1 MRSGRHHGAWGG
13 LEEVSDQIRC
23 QVSRGR
29 SDKKDGVG
37 VGQAVRRAGWAG
49 GAMAS
54 LRVSSSNN
62 LQVKS
67 AARHTSI
74 PGARASG
81 GARKVWRHTDR
92 PRLEHRPDEIGKK
105 DGMDAPPKT
114 CPCGV
119 CALAIISPGPRDNS
133 SRSSPTR
140 RPRMKPKAQQT
151 LAPATPPPPLPS
163 LPTTPCRTKKEKTI
177 KTHQSP
183 PSSAEHAVVPP
194 RPSAAAAH
202 GVAHVDG
209 NAAASFFASSP
220 KNQSCCSIR
229 RFVRVAPRPKSCC
242 CCCAPASINAIVV
255 QSVGGRRSCWL
266 WSVGRRVDSRRGS
279 LGLAGCFGGGVV
291 RQKSWAALRRALRF
305 CLLRSHFGGGPA
317 TGGWRLAGLT
327 LDMMGASDVC
337 FY

>member
-1 MRSGRHHGAWGG
+1 
-13 LEEVSDQIRC
+13 
-23 QVSRGR
+23 
-29 SDKKDGVG
+29 
-37 VGQAVRRAGWAG
+37 
-49 GAMAS
+49 MAS

-133 SRSSPTR
+133 SRSSSTR

-151 LAPATPPPPLPS
+151 LAPATPPPLPS
-163 LPTTPCRTKKEKTI
+163 LPTTPCRTKKQKTI

-209 NAAASFFASSP
+209 NAAASFLPCLPKTSPAAQFVASFASHRDPSRAVVAVRLP
-220 KNQSCCSIR
+220 LSMQSSFKVSAVVGRVGSGLSAGASIR
-229 RFVRVAPRPKSCC
+229 
-242 CCCAPASINAIVV
+242 VV
-255 QSVGGRRSCWL
+255 VLWDWL
-266 WSVGRRVDSRRGS
+266 
-279 LGLAGCFGGGVV
+279 
-291 RQKSWAALRRALRF
+291 AALVVE
-305 CLLRSHFGGGPA
+305 S
-317 TGGWRLAGLT
+317 
-327 LDMMGASDVC
+327 
-337 FY
+337 

>member
-209 NAAASFFASSP
+209 NAAASFFAFLPKTSPAAQFVASFASHRDPSRAVVAVRLPLSMQSSF
-220 KNQSCCSIR
+220 KVSAVVGRVGSGLSAGASIR
-229 RFVRVAPRPKSCC
+229 
-242 CCCAPASINAIVV
+242 VV
-255 QSVGGRRSCWL
+255 VLWDWL
-266 WSVGRRVDSRRGS
+266 
-279 LGLAGCFGGGVV
+279 
-291 RQKSWAALRRALRF
+291 AALVVE
-305 CLLRSHFGGGPA
+305 S
-317 TGGWRLAGLT
+317 
-327 LDMMGASDVC
+327 
-337 FY
+337 

>member
-1 MRSGRHHGAWGG
+1 METHRQTPTRT
-13 LEEVSDQIRC
+13 
-23 QVSRGR
+23 
-29 SDKKDGVG
+29 
-37 VGQAVRRAGWAG
+37 QARRN
-49 GAMAS
+49 
-54 LRVSSSNN
+54 R
-62 LQVKS
+62 
-67 AARHTSI
+67 
-74 PGARASG
+74 
-81 GARKVWRHTDR
+81 
-92 PRLEHRPDEIGKK
+92 KK

-119 CALAIISPGPRDNS
+119 CALAIISPGPRDSS
-133 SRSSPTR
+133 SRSSSTR

-163 LPTTPCRTKKEKTI
+163 LPTTPCRTKKQKTI

-209 NAAASFFASSP
+209 NAAASFFALSP

-255 QSVGGRRSCWL
+255 QSVGGRWSCWL

-291 RQKSWAALRRALRF
+291 RQKSWAALRRALRL
-305 CLLRSHFGGGPA
+305 CLLRSHFGGGPV